1 MSDTYTKTLSEY
13 ETQLLSFLTDRK
25 RMGLKA
31 LSRNLLNNAE
41 GLGKGKD

>member
-1 MSDTYTKTLSEY
+1 MSEY

-31 LSRNLLNNAE
+31 LSRNLLNNADR
-41 GLGKGKD
+41 LGKDED